1 MEMELDRQSR
11 VDVTEIQVK
20 SALSTSRIPG
30 VEYVLNPYVG
40 CAHGCLYCY
49 AVFMAKWSRRHINAP
64 WGSFVEAKVNVV
76 ELLARELSRKRKRG
90 TVLLSSVCDPY
101 QPVEE
106 HYRLTRGCIELLAA
120 HGWNIEILTRSPLV
134 TRDTDILRSAG
145 NVSVGLSIPT
155 DNERVRRVL
164 EPRSPAILRRVEALR
179 RLRESGI
186 STWAFIAP
194 ILPMNP
200 RRLYKM
206 LDAHVDSVLLDRLNY
221 SFRVKNI
228 FERNHWGFALTDRYA
243 KQTAGKLRDLF
254 GDKAAMV

>member
-1 MEMELDRQSR
+1 VGLDRQSR

-49 AVFMAKWSRRHINAP
+49 AGFMAKWSYRHINAP

-76 ELLARELSRKRKRG
+76 DLLARELPRKRKRG

-120 HGWNIEILTRSPLV
+120 HGWNIEILTRSPSV
-134 TRDTDILRSAG
+134 TRDVDILRSTG
-145 NVSVGLSIPT
+145 TFPSGFPF
-155 DNERVRRVL
+155 
-164 EPRSPAILRRVEALR
+164 PRTT
-179 RLRESGI
+179 SG
-186 STWAFIAP
+186 SARCWNLD
-194 ILPMNP
+194 LPP
-200 RRLYKM
+200 SSRGWKP
-206 LDAHVDSVLLDRLNY
+206 
-221 SFRVKNI
+221 
-228 FERNHWGFALTDRYA
+228 
-243 KQTAGKLRDLF
+243 
-254 GDKAAMV
+254 